1 MMLHRKTFRVGGKMF
16 KRVITA
22 AVGVFVLL
30 AAQISPASAATT
42 VTKVGSVTE
51 SLSSVPN
58 DLSGIAT
65 LPNGRV
71 VALTTSW
78 TYASLIANRVDGV
91 NASTTYLFEAGKR
104 DGQNPSRFAWKVAP
118 NGRLYVLFTTYTQPV
133 GAGFATAGVRIRST
147 SDGQTWSAPINVFPD
162 YSVGFACTPAT
173 QICGYLQPGLEVA
186 PNGTMLATIM
196 KTTTSSRM
204 AFDSR
209 VSTNG
214 TAWTEP
220 ANLNV
225 SFKFSNLESNTTPFY
240 GRSNALHLTVTDN
253 GFAIFYSFV
262 LPPVAPVIFGDSGM
276 ASATLP
282 FANLQSWQDPVNA
295 QYVAVKDLNAAGSL
309 VLGPYLAFSSG
320 KLHALW
326 VNRFSNGDVKLAVTR
341 YDASSRTWSNPTQTQ
356 VCVSCIVSN
365 DIVRQKDRLIV
376 TASHITLPLVLE
388 PATFQ
393 GSSGKSLMTFTIQSD
408 LSVQPLAIVSNLS
421 RDKEVKLH
429 GAFEDAAGT
438 LTFLVREDLATFELK
453 YAKGRSVITK
463 IKNLAPSRSAIDFS
477 LSAVQSSN
485 GSVHILNREFTTMSD
500 PTRVG
505 TVYDYYRTVTM
516 TKPKFFGTI
525 LVSGRA
531 KVGQYLKLSKAY
543 FDEASGKP
551 TLAYQ
556 WMRCSSEIAMPG
568 PKLPKGCVLISKAT
582 RPDYTPVSADNS
594 KYILARITATN
605 AASSTI
611 LYSDST
617 SKVVK

>member
-1 MMLHRKTFRVGGKMF
+1 MF

-30 AAQISPASAATT
+30 ASQISPASAATT
-42 VTKVGSVTE
+42 VTMVGSVTE
-51 SLSSVPN
+51 SLTRLPN
-58 DLSGIAT
+58 DLSAIAT

-71 VALTTSW
+71 VALTTNWNS
-78 TYASLIANRVDGV
+78 ASLIANRVDGV
-91 NASTTYLFEAGKR
+91 NASTTYLFEAGNR

-118 NGRLYVLFTTYTQPV
+118 NGRLYVLFTTYTKPV
-133 GAGFATAGVRIRST
+133 GAGFATAGVRLRST

-186 PNGTMLATIM
+186 PNGTMLATVM

-214 TAWTEP
+214 SAWTEP

-225 SFKFSNLESNTTPFY
+225 SFKFSNSEDNLTYFY
-240 GRSNALHLTVTDN
+240 SRSSYLQLTKTDN
-253 GFAIFYSFV
+253 SFAILYPFV
-262 LPPVAPVIFGDSGM
+262 LPPVAPVIFGDYGM

-295 QYVAVKDLNAAGSL
+295 QYIPVKDRNAAGSMA
-309 VLGPYLAFSSG
+309 LGPYLAFSSG
-320 KLHALW
+320 KLTALW
-326 VNRFSNGDVKLAVTR
+326 IDRFSNGDMKLAVTR
-341 YDASSRTWSNPTQTQ
+341 FDASSRTWSAPTQTQ
-356 VCVSCIVSN
+356 VCISCIVSN
-365 DIVRQKDRLIV
+365 DIVRQQDRLIV

-393 GSSGKSLMTFTIQSD
+393 GSSGKSLMTFTIKSD
-408 LSVQPLAIVSNLS
+408 MSVQPIAIVTNLS
-421 RDKEVKLH
+421 RDKQVKLH

-453 YAKGRSVITK
+453 HAKGRSVITK
-463 IKNLAPSRSAIDFS
+463 IKNLAPSASATDFS
-477 LSAVQSSN
+477 MTAVQSSN
-485 GSVHILNREFTTMSD
+485 GSVHILNREFTTMTD

-505 TVYDYYRTVTM
+505 TVYDYYRTITT
-516 TKPKFFGTI
+516 TKPKFFGAI

-551 TLAYQ
+551 ALSYQ

-568 PKLPKGCVLISKAT
+568 LKLPKGCVLISKAT
-582 RPDYTPVSADNS
+582 RPDYKSVSADTS

-605 AASSTI
+605 AAGSTI
-611 LYSDST
+611 FYSDST
-617 SKVVK
+617 SKVVR